1 MNMNEKEIIELVH
14 STKSIIY
21 NKEMAHAV
29 TVKGAADYVTK
40 VDVAVQEYLRKELD
54 ARTPDVILLAEEQ
67 ENNNL
72 DPEKSKEIMELLEKI
87 NEVEHTTV
95 VMVTHDSTLVDS
107 FKKRTI
113 SLEEGYII
121 ADLMKGG
128 YLTYDQ
134 GN

>member
-1 MNMNEKEIIELVH
+1 
-14 STKSIIY
+14 
-21 NKEMAHAV
+21 
-29 TVKGAADYVTK
+29 
-40 VDVAVQEYLRKELD
+40 
-54 ARTPDVILLAEEQ
+54 
-67 ENNNL
+67 
-72 DPEKSKEIMELLEKI
+72 
-87 NEVEHTTV
+87 
-95 VMVTHDSTLVDS
+95 MVTHDSTLVDS